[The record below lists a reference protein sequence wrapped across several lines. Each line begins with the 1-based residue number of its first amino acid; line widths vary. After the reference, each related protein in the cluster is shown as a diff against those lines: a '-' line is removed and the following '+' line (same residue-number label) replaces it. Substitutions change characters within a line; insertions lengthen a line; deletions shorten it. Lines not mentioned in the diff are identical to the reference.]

1 MEKLVEYNGMVVPE
15 SYINATDE
23 ERAAVCNGCGTA
35 GWKGKLVPD
44 TIWGLPV
51 RPACQ
56 VHDWMYHLGRTE
68 QDKDEADM
76 VFMRNLIRLINAH
89 GGWLAPIRRY
99 RATTYYNAVAEAGG
113 AAFWDGKVV

>member
-1 MEKLVEYNGMVVPE
+1 MERLIEYQGMVVPE

-23 ERAAVCNGCGTA
+23 ERAAVCNGCGTT

-44 TIWGLPV
+44 AIWGLCV
-51 RPACQ
+51 TPACQ
-56 VHDWMYHLGRTE
+56 VHDWMYHLGQTE

-76 VFMRNLIRLINAH
+76 VFMRNLIRLINEA
-89 GGWLAPIRRY
+89 GGWLASIRRY
-99 RATTYYNAVAEAGG
+99 RATTYYNAVAEAGD